1 VTLLLCVLLVLIFVN
16 WLSLAQLRVQLPI

>member
-1 VTLLLCVLLVLIFVN
+1 VTLLLSLLLVLIFVN